1 MLGLFGLRF
10 WPGLAHGALYAP
22 FRDKAGFTAR
32 SRASEI
38 VLTGNFPYWLET
50 VLGFSRF
57 IKTPTSRRF
66 IPFICSGSQLSEGAG
81 SVIHTELRHM
91 LPNSHVVS
99 RTLCLAA
106 SRRNRRPSLAESD
119 YRRPGQ
125 RQHGSQRTLDRD
137 RGCLALVCV
146 VNCRDDPLAMS
157 TTLVRKY
164 RAIFTLW
171 CCLAACRRLHSLS
184 VTYVLS

>member
-66 IPFICSGSQLSEGAG
+66 IPFICSGLLNYRKALEVLYTLSYVTCFQTLMLYLELYVLRRVAG
-81 SVIHTELRHM
+81 TGGLASL
-91 LPNSHVVS
+91 S
-99 RTLCLAA
+99 RTTVGLVSGNTEVSAHWIAIAA
-106 SRRNRRPSLAESD
+106 A
-119 YRRPGQ
+119 
-125 RQHGSQRTLDRD
+125 
-137 RGCLALVCV
+137 
-146 VNCRDDPLAMS
+146 
-157 TTLVRKY
+157 
-164 RAIFTLW
+164 
-171 CCLAACRRLHSLS
+171 
-184 VTYVLS
+184 